1 MPDDVPV
8 DPVGDPAVTG
18 CFAAERTGKERPRFA
33 GKTRCREG
41 GVGGRFAKIFGR
53 FCHRLLPPP
62 SFRAS
67 VVSATLTRSRYLINS
82 RMGNSRHSFPDPS
95 FRLLLG
101 DKKSG
106 IKDGFAP
113 VQWGLPTKVGIDNQL
128 AHALMCLH
136 TKLWRVFWSEHHII
150 PCWLPLQLLRTIL
163 CAPGVQHKI

>member
-1 MPDDVPV
+1 VPDDVPV
-8 DPVGDPAVTG
+8 DPAGDPAVIG
-18 CFAAERTGKERPRFA
+18 CFAAERTGKERPSVA
-33 GKTRCREG
+33 GKTQASEG

-67 VVSATLTRSRYLINS
+67 VVSATLTRSRYLSI
-82 RMGNSRHSFPDPS
+82 RGLGNSRHSFPDPS

-113 VQWGLPTKVGIDNQL
+113 VQWGKSSKVGRDKQM
-128 AHALMCLH
+128 A
-136 TKLWRVFWSEHHII
+136 R
-150 PCWLPLQLLRTIL
+150 
-163 CAPGVQHKI
+163 G